1 MIVDERMVTFINSL
15 DEGHTEF
22 LEQLEKEAR
31 EDAVPIVRR
40 EMQSFLKFLMAAAR
54 PKRILEVGTA
64 VENYEKRIPIAL
76 DNFKKAGKEE
86 QIELLEGDAAEIL
99 PTLTE
104 PFDFIFMDAAK
115 GQYLHFLPEVL
126 RLLKSGGL
134 LVSDNILQEGDLI
147 ESRFAVERRN
157 RTIYKRMRE
166 YLYELKHNDELVTSL
181 LPLGDGVIFGAD
193 AVYIGGE
200 AFGLRAK
207 AKNFSKEDMSEGVR
221 FAHEHGVKVY
231 VTANILAHNQDLEG
245 VRKYFEELREIG
257 PDALIISDPGVYQI
271 AKEVCPEIERHIST
285 QANNTN
291 YGTYQFWY
299 QMGAKRVVTARELS
313 LEEIREIRS
322 RIPEDMEIET
332 FIHGAMCISYSGRC
346 LLSNYLT
353 GRDSNQ
359 GACTHPCRWK
369 YSVME
374 ESRPGEYFP
383 VYENERGTF
392 IFNSKDLCMIE
403 HIPDLIN
410 AGIDSFK
417 IEGRMKTALYVATV
431 ARTYRKAIDD
441 YLKDP
446 ALYEKNMSWYQ
457 EQISNCTYRQFTT
470 GFFYGK
476 PTQEAQIYDNNT
488 YIKEYTYL
496 GIVGETNKEGKYCIS
511 QRNKFSVGE
520 QIEVM
525 KPNGDNIEATVKSI
539 QDEEGNQMESAPHP
553 KQILYIDL
561 GIKLDRYDILRR
573 KEPVTEL

>member
-1 MIVDERMVTFINSL
+1 MRIPEL
-15 DEGHTEF
+15 
-22 LEQLEKEAR
+22 L
-31 EDAVPIVRR
+31 VPA
-40 EMQSFLKFLMAAAR
+40 SS
-54 PKRILEVGTA
+54 LEV
-64 VENYEKRIPIAL
+64 
-76 DNFKKAGKEE
+76 
-86 QIELLEGDAAEIL
+86 
-99 PTLTE
+99 
-104 PFDFIFMDAAK
+104 
-115 GQYLHFLPEVL
+115 
-126 RLLKSGGL
+126 
-134 LVSDNILQEGDLI
+134 LQV
-147 ESRFAVERRN
+147 A
-157 RTIYKRMRE
+157 
-166 YLYELKHNDELVTSL
+166 
-181 LPLGDGVIFGAD
+181 VIFGAD

-353 GRDSNQ
+353 GKDSNQ

-441 YLKDP
+441 YLENP
-446 ALYEKNMSWYQ
+446 EKYKANMEWYK
-457 EQISNCTYRQFTT
+457 EEIGKCTYREFTT
-470 GFFYGK
+470 GFYFGK
-476 PTQEAQIYDNNT
+476 PGSDAQIYNSNT
-488 YIKEYTYL
+488 YVKNYTYL
-496 GIVGETNKEGKYCIS
+496 GTVEEADGKGRCRIE
-511 QRNKFSVGE
+511 QKNKFSVGE
-520 QIEVM
+520 TIEIM
-525 KPNGDNIEATVKSI
+525 KPDGRNLRVEVKGI
-539 QDEEGNQMESAPHP
+539 FTEDGTAQESAPHP
-553 KQILYIDL
+553 KQQLWVDL
-561 GIKLDRYDILRR
+561 GGMAEPQDILRR
-573 KEPVTEL
+573 EDEALDL